1 MKGIGGKGVL
11 ALSLIL
17 GIGTSYMVYQYVDQA
32 SQAAKPVETVPVL
45 TAAADIPARTA
56 ITGDM
61 LRMARV
67 PVDLKLPQAMVT
79 SSDAVGKVTKLPI
92 SRGEE
97 VLTTKLFGDREQSG
111 LAFVVPDGKRAV
123 AVSVNE
129 VVGSGGMIV
138 PGDTVDV
145 VAVMDVETNNN
156 ASSANNP
163 RFGVDPSNQAQIK
176 AVAQY
181 ILQNVEVLAVAQDLE
196 GDPPPPT
203 TPQKVAGAVGPGNA
217 APQPV
222 KQANNIQPAAHT
234 ATLAVGPEEAEK
246 LVLAEDKGR
255 IRLVLRA
262 HGDNTTLKVDDNAMF
277 QFVNGVATLKT
288 EPKPL

>member
-1 MKGIGGKGVL
+1 
-11 ALSLIL
+11 
-17 GIGTSYMVYQYVDQA
+17 MVYQYVGQA
-32 SQAAKPVETVPVL
+32 GQAAKPVETVPVL
-45 TAAADIPARTA
+45 TAAADIPARTT

-61 LRMARV
+61 LRVARV
-67 PVDLKLPQAMVT
+67 PVDLKLPQAMVGST
-79 SSDAVGKVTKLPI
+79 DAVGKVTKLPI
-92 SRGEE
+92 SQGEE
-97 VLTTKLFGDREQSG
+97 VLSTKLFGDREESG
-111 LAFVVPDGKRAV
+111 LAFVVPEGKRAV
-123 AVSVNE
+123 SVGVTE
-129 VVGSGGMIV
+129 VLGSGGMIV

-145 VAVMDVETNNN
+145 VAVMDVETNTSGN
-156 ASSANNP
+156 SANNP

-181 ILQNVEVLAVAQDLE
+181 ILQNVEVLAVAQQLE

-203 TPQKVAGAVGPGNA
+203 TGQKVSGAVTPNSN
-217 APQPV
+217 APQPP
-222 KQANNIQPAAHT
+222 KQNTAAQPAAHT
-234 ATLAVGPEEAEK
+234 ATLAVGPEDAEK

-262 HGDNTTLKVDDNAMF
+262 HGDTATLKVDDNAMF